1 MSSSRQRRIGRRIH
15 SEAMGSEPRFTERFG
30 IRVQLAFIVA
40 VVAVAGVAAA
50 AVRWLPALP
59 RLASPLLVFLVSL
72 ALGLAVGWWLLL
84 GRVMTPAMQVLDAL
98 RDGVRGF
105 RDHDFSLHLA
115 VDRRD
120 ELGELVALYNEVGD
134 VLREERNNLIQK
146 EMLLETVLEA
156 TAMAI
161 VLTHRDRVIFA
172 NRAARELFVTGRVL
186 EGQRFGQILADCPPA
201 LREVLASGQDAL
213 FSVES
218 GEGSEG
224 GSREEIYH
232 VARRAFE
239 LNGERHELTM
249 VKHLTPELRRQEVD
263 IWKRAIRTMSHEIN
277 NSLAPIA
284 SLTRSARHILEN
296 PEHAGR
302 LGAVLDVIEERSA
315 HLRDF
320 LEGYARFARLPAP
333 QKREVAWEP
342 FLTDLQGLFP
352 FHLEGP
358 PPAKPGCFD
367 PGQIQ
372 QALINLLKNAYESGS
387 PPAEI
392 RLAVEPTAE
401 GGVRLKV
408 LDRGAGMTDKVLR
421 KALLPF
427 YTSKPTG
434 TGLGLPL
441 CREIVE
447 AHGGHLRIERRE
459 GRGTAVVCWLPGE

>member
-1 MSSSRQRRIGRRIH
+1 MSSSRQTRIPPRIH
-15 SEAMGSEPRFTERFG
+15 SEAMGSQPRFTERFG
-30 IRVQLAFIVA
+30 NRVQLAFLAA
-40 VVAVAGVAAA
+40 VVVMAGVAAA

-59 RLASPLLVFLVSL
+59 LFASPLMVFLVSL
-72 ALGLAVGWWLLL
+72 ALGLALGWWLLL

-115 VDRRD
+115 VNRRD
-120 ELGELVALYNEVGD
+120 ELGELVALYNSVGD
-134 VLREERNNLIQK
+134 VLRDERNNLIQK

-186 EGQRFGQILADCPPA
+186 EGQLFGQILADCPPA
-201 LREVLASGQDAL
+201 MREVLASGQDAL

-218 GEGSEG
+218 EG
-224 GSREEIYH
+224 GRGEEIYH

-239 LNGERHELTM
+239 MNGERHELTM

-263 IWKRAIRTMSHEIN
+263 VWKRAIRTMSHEIN
-277 NSLAPIA
+277 NSLAPIT
-284 SLTRSARHILEN
+284 SLARSARHILEN

-302 LGAVLDVIEERSA
+302 LGAVLGVIEERSD

-342 FLTDLQGLFP
+342 FLADLQGLFP
-352 FHLEGP
+352 FHLDGK

-367 PGQIQ
+367 PGQVQ
-372 QALINLLKNAYESGS
+372 QALINLLKNAQESGG
-387 PPAEI
+387 PPEEV
-392 RLAVEPTAE
+392 RLAVEATAE

-408 LDRGAGMTDKVLR
+408 MDRGAGMTDEVLR